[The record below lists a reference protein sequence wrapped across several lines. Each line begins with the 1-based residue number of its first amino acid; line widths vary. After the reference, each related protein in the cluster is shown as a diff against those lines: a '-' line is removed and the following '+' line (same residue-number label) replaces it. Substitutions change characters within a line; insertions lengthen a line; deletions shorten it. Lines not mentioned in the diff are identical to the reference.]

1 MKRSMPWSKVLSC
14 GICKQG
20 FLKDDESVCQC
31 ANATCEGTGLCHFKC
46 VLKIVKESPKYDD
59 VTDTSVKAVEERIAD
74 SYWNCPVCV
83 LAAPDCAIEGC
94 RNVVGD
100 RICRECDQP
109 LCENHFA
116 IYFRRS
122 QPLWKD
128 EDGNGALMCPAC
140 PLHGKTQVRDEEGR
154 PVESAPCK

>member
-140 PLHGKTQVRDEEGR
+140 PRYGKTQFRDEEGR